1 MPRNSSSKTSYS
13 STDTNDSS
21 DLDSRIANDN
31 NRHSKTKRNKR
42 RSRDDEKSHRRR
54 QHDHHKK
61 SHRRKRKKEES
72 SKRRRSHRTKR
83 RSDSSVDLSSY
94 SSSSVSS
101 CWSSRREERR
111 HDRKGKRKKH
121 DRDEKYYR
129 NDKDNDNDNSMSSH
143 DGVPPGNGLNG
154 HNRHKR
160 RRHHGTMDHDI
171 QNVATAKDNPPT
183 LVDQLHQLFSQY
195 PDLAT
200 ELPYYLI
207 RMASGSSINLSRVSE
222 TDQELVRML
231 ETLFQTMN
239 CTYGDHGNE
248 YQSREWSFD
257 ARHGN
262 LTDDNDK
269 ALSLVRW
276 VRDELDMF
284 GITMDKIGEYEL
296 SMQVHVPRTSMT
308 KGANETEPTPIMTS
322 ASTSSMENEIAC
334 LTQMVLEEFSPPPPT
349 SLSSSSSSLQP
360 NTLAKELYDILNM
373 IVQHEIVSLDGISD
387 EKLKKSLEQLFLAI
401 GLCREE
407 MEDDSD
413 DDDDQERDK
422 EKVAYGYVMP
432 ESQEEDGPLSVQ
444 RNLDAAINA
453 CKALHQR
460 WMQCHYQEQQ
470 PPPQPN
476 RPAESGKRILGPCRP
491 PPLQSLDATSFS
503 SNQHEQS
510 TGENNDEDDEEDDF
524 GPDPFASVKNKRT
537 VSSMSKVRQQEASNP
552 GTMSTLQNNKR
563 EEWMMQP
570 GEHDFLKGVLSKGIK
585 SRTFRNEKSK
595 DMRSDTIADA
605 PLDPKIQKQVDD
617 IRKLH
622 EQSRGPSLMEQHRE
636 RMEQQKREKQNQQ
649 QGGWSWNREKDLD
662 AGRRVDKSHL
672 HMVMGGA
679 SSELKNKFQGSYSK
693 TFD

>member
-1 MPRNSSSKTSYS
+1 M
-13 STDTNDSS
+13 
-21 DLDSRIANDN
+21 
-31 NRHSKTKRNKR
+31 
-42 RSRDDEKSHRRR
+42 
-54 QHDHHKK
+54 
-61 SHRRKRKKEES
+61 
-72 SKRRRSHRTKR
+72 
-83 RSDSSVDLSSY
+83 
-94 SSSSVSS
+94 SS
-101 CWSSRREERR
+101 CRSSSRRDERR

-121 DRDEKYYR
+121 ARDEKYYR
-129 NDKDNDNDNSMSSH
+129 NDKGDDDDNSMSSH
-143 DGVPPGNGLNG
+143 DGFPRGNGLNG

-160 RRHHGTMDHDI
+160 RRRHGTMDHDI
-171 QNVATAKDNPPT
+171 PNVATAKDNPT
-183 LVDQLHQLFSQY
+183 LLVDQLHQLFTQY
-195 PDLAT
+195 PNLAT

-239 CTYGDHGNE
+239 CTCGA
-248 YQSREWSFD
+248 SREWLFH

-262 LTDDNDK
+262 LTDDNNK

-296 SMQVHVPRTSMT
+296 SMQVHVPHTSMI
-308 KGANETEPTPIMTS
+308 KGANETESTPIMTS

-334 LTQMVLEEFSPPPPT
+334 LTQMVLEEFSPPPPPT
-349 SLSSSSSSLQP
+349 SSSSLQP

-413 DDDDQERDK
+413 DDDDDDQERDK

-432 ESQEEDGPLSVQ
+432 ESQEEDGPLPVQ

-460 WMQCHYQEQQ
+460 WMQYHYQEQQ
-470 PPPQPN
+470 QPQHQPQPN
-476 RPAESGKRILGPCRP
+476 RPVESGKRVLGPCRP

-510 TGENNDEDDEEDDF
+510 TGENNDEDEEDDF

-552 GTMSTLQNNKR
+552 GTMSTLQNNAR

-595 DMRSDTIADA
+595 DMQSGIIADV

-636 RMEQQKREKQNQQ
+636 RMEQQKREKQNQL